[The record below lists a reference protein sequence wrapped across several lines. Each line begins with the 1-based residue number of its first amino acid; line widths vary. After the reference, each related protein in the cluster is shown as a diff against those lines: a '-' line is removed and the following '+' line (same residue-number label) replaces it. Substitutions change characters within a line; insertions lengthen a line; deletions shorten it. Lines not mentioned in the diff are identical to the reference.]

1 VASQDE
7 VYQAAVAE
15 IQALDGRT
23 PEQREQRR
31 RIRKAREMGA
41 CAACNRKLEP
51 GEPVWMCVFSDEGR
65 FGRTWMAA
73 VVCAACYAETFTSF
87 DGRYT
92 YRRHRLAG
100 WHSRWAITGAWSCK
114 GCGRQVH
121 AHSHRVATYCTESCK
136 RAAANQRR
144 RVESA
149 ARTCPCGRS
158 FTASRSDAVYCSNAC
173 RQRAYRQR
181 GGE

>member
-1 VASQDE
+1 MASHDE
-7 VYQAAVAE
+7 AYQAAVAE

-31 RIRKAREMGA
+31 RIRKARETGA
-41 CAACNRKLEP
+41 CAACNRTLEP
-51 GEPVWMCVFSDEGR
+51 GEPVWMCVFSDQGR
-65 FGRTWMAA
+65 LGRSWLTAA
-73 VVCAACYAETFTSF
+73 VCASCYESDVERIGTLVFR
-87 DGRYT
+87 RYWM
-92 YRRHRLAG
+92 AG

-121 AHSHRVATYCTESCK
+121 AHSHRVATYCTEPCR
-136 RAAANQRR
+136 RAVANQRR

-158 FTASRSDAVYCSNAC
+158 FTVSRSDAVYCSGAC

-181 GGE
+181 ADSP